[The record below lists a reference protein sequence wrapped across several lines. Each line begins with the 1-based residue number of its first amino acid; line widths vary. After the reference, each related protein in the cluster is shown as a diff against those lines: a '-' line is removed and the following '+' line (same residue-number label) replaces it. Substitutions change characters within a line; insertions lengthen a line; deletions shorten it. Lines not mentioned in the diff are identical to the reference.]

1 LIDDGMGWFGDQMCK
16 NDGFALED
24 KKPKIMFQCILLVR
38 DIAGGSARQTAY
50 LHMNEWPG

>member
-1 LIDDGMGWFGDQMCK
+1 MCK

-24 KKPKIMFQCILLVR
+24 KKPKIMFQCILLVT